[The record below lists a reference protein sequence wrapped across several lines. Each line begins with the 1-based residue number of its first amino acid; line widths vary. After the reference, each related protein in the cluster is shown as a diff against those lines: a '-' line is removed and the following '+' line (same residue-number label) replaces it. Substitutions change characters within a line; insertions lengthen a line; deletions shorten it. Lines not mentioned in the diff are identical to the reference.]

1 MNKRARA
8 LFTLN
13 PPPFRRSIDLIENRS
28 CDRVVVVV
36 VVVVVSRA
44 TKPPRA
50 GCVSSSLVDE
60 TRARRVNL
68 KKKRQSNQSNRGE
81 EKRARSLDPFS
92 RVRVSVRVSV
102 VGFALALPRARSRAS
117 SSSISSISSSSHVRH
132 NAGASRGT
140 RDAAFRLELDRRRRQ
155 GGAHAR
161 RFLHRSP
168 ERRGRGRRS
177 AGSHGGRRRSERD
190 SSRRRRAEHAV
201 RAS

>member
-102 VGFALALPRARSRAS
+102 VGFALARARALPRVLLLDLLNLVVVARTSQRWRVSR
-117 SSSISSISSSSHVRH
+117 
-132 NAGASRGT
+132 N
-140 RDAAFRLELDRRRRQ
+140 
-155 GGAHAR
+155 
-161 RFLHRSP
+161 P
-168 ERRGRGRRS
+168 RRG
-177 AGSHGGRRRSERD
+177 
-190 SSRRRRAEHAV
+190 V
-201 RAS
+201 PP

>member
-13 PPPFRRSIDLIENRS
+13 PSPFRRSIDLIENRS

-92 RVRVSVRVSV
+92 RIRVSVRVSV
-102 VGFALALPRARSRAS
+102 VGFALARARPHAS

>member
-36 VVVVVSRA
+36 VVAAVSRA

-102 VGFALALPRARSRAS
+102 VGFALARARSRAS